1 MMKKLFAAV
10 CAAAVTAE
18 IAVNVCR
25 ASELPICDTSALT
38 AGAGSYTNTRDYYAE
53 RLVSV
58 EVFGIQASTNG
69 ATGVVSRVRS
79 GRTNTVGSIVISS
92 GAGIYRETNTTYLFR
107 GDVLRYS
114 GFGTN
119 TGSAELTRTIV
130 Q

>member
-1 MMKKLFAAV
+1 MMKRFFAAV
-10 CAAAVTAE
+10 CTAAITVAVAANV
-18 IAVNVCR
+18 AV
-25 ASELPICDTSALT
+25 ASELPVCDPISLT
-38 AGAGSYTNTRDYYAE
+38 AGAGAYTNTRDYYAE
-53 RLVSV
+53 RLISV

-92 GAGIYRETNTTYLFR
+92 GAGIYRETNTTYLFK

-119 TGSAELTRTIV
+119 SGTAEMTRTIV